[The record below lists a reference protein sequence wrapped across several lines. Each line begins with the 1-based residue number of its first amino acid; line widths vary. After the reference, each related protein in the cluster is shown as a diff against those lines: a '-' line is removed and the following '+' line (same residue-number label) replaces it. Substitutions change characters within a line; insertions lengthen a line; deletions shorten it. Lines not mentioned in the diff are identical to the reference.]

1 MNHSPATFGAREYTI
16 LSYPQSVLFSLS
28 NKMKCFDEE
37 KCWKVVMKNRQ
48 KAVGLRHVERMYQH
62 SFLRAT
68 LLRGQN
74 ENMCIIILAK
84 LFN

>member
-1 MNHSPATFGAREYTI
+1 MLKAKISQSNTARKRASDNADI
-16 LSYPQSVLFSLS
+16 QRQLA
-28 NKMKCFDEE
+28 E

-62 SFLRAT
+62 SFFRAT